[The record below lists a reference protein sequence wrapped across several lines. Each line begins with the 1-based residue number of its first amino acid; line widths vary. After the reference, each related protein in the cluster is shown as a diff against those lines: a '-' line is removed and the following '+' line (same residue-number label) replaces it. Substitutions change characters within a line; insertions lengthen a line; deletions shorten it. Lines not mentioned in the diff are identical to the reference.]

1 MLKALQN
8 WVVTS
13 FVILIVAH
21 FLPNMVRVTDFWVA
35 MEVALVLAIVNIFIK
50 PILSLLTLPITVLT
64 LGLFGFVINALLV
77 MLVASWLNGFV
88 VYGFFSALVFSLILS
103 FVGDI
108 LKRAERGRGSSGM
121 VYERARMRD

>member
-1 MLKALQN
+1 MFKILQN

-13 FVILIVAH
+13 FVILIVAY
-21 FLPNMVRVTDFWVA
+21 FLPNMVYVADFWVA

-77 MLVASWLNGFV
+77 MLVASWLHGFA

-103 FVGDI
+103 FVNDL
-108 LKRAERGRGSSGM
+108 LKRTQSGRGSRGM

>member
-13 FVILIVAH
+13 FVILIVAY
-21 FLPNMVRVTDFWVA
+21 FLPNMVYVADFWVA
-35 MEVALVLAIVNIFIK
+35 MQVALVLAIVNIFIK

-77 MLVASWLNGFV
+77 MLVASWLHGFA

-103 FVGDI
+103 FVGDV
-108 LKRAERGRGSSGM
+108 LKRAERSRGSSGM